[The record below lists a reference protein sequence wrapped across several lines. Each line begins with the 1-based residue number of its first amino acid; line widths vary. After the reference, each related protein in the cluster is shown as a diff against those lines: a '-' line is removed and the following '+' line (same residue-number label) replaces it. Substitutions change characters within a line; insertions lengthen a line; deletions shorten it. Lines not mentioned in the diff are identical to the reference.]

1 MSETVQLFNEVFDK
15 VATEVEYDA
24 AWENGTGYLD
34 HAVSG
39 EHAPILPDGMIAKT
53 VDPAGRKI
61 LIVPTRLG
69 NVVLF
74 ERYTN
79 KGEDAVYVV
88 NRPEELKKFI
98 PASRVTYDTMN
109 IILGDGMNPAHDN
122 LGSAL
127 VVLFGQWR
135 AASV

>member
-1 MSETVQLFNEVFDK
+1 MSETIQLFNEVFDK
-15 VATEVEYDA
+15 VTTEVEYDA

-39 EHAPILPDGMIAKT
+39 EYAPILPDGMIAKT

-88 NRPEELKKFI
+88 NRPKELKKFI
-98 PASRVTYDTMN
+98 PASRVTYNTMN
-109 IILGDGMNPAHDN
+109 IILGDGMNPAHGN